1 MGDAG
6 ASSSDAVCPRCD
18 RSNRIA
24 ATYCGGCGAE
34 LPQDRPCPLCGS
46 PNPRRHRYCEMCG
59 GAMFA
64 RGPRTA
70 PVREAGLRPPGT
82 ATAAVVEPPRH
93 AFQLRLPVSLGST
106 EVYVAVLAAASAVL
120 PRFFRLDSVPSGL
133 SAIERA
139 FAASASRVSHE
150 GWIGLGP
157 DAVAGEPP
165 GFAYL
170 LGAWSLLAGDSTL
183 ALRLLPAS
191 LGVATAGL
199 FYMLIRRLLG
209 VRPALLALVILALSY
224 WHLQFSR
231 LILPTMLMLA
241 AGLTVANLL
250 TAALDE
256 TRRYVRRRALAAAAG
271 LVVGLTPY
279 IDNSFPILVAAVAL
293 FCLVQFA
300 RGNQHAGDV
309 ASALWIAAAASSLP
323 YLFIV
328 ASDPGAAL
336 EPIAA
341 YSITASQGYH
351 DLQGITEQT
360 RYMAANVASTIVRV
374 FFGAFGGEHARL
386 LDAVTGPLAIVGL
399 LVSAARWRE
408 RGHVFLLA
416 FFGVGVVLAGLTTE
430 EGVYA
435 RLVVALPAALAA
447 AGLGLHWAMTWL
459 KGRFSDPVVYGITAL
474 LVVII
479 AYRNLSAYFGAVPVL
494 Q

>member
-6 ASSSDAVCPRCD
+6 AASSDAVCPRCD
-18 RSNRIA
+18 RSNRLA

-64 RGPRTA
+64 RDAGREPVPAVGPRPPRTA
-70 PVREAGLRPPGT
+70 T
-82 ATAAVVEPPRH
+82 SAVVGPPQS
-93 AFQLRLPVSLGST
+93 AFQLRLPASLGST
-106 EVYVAVLAAASAVL
+106 EVYVAVLTAASAAL
-120 PRFFRLDSVPSGL
+120 PRFFRLDSVPAGL
-133 SAIERA
+133 SAIERV

-183 ALRLLPAS
+183 ALRLLPAG
-191 LGVATAGL
+191 LGVATSGL
-199 FYMLIRRLLG
+199 FYLLIRRLLG
-209 VRPALLALVILALSY
+209 VRTALFASVFLALSF

-241 AGLTVANLL
+241 AGLAAANLL

-256 TRRYVRRRALAAAAG
+256 TRRDIRRRFLAAAAG

-279 IDNSFPILVAAVAL
+279 IDSSFPILVAAVAL

-300 RGNQHAGDV
+300 RGNQHAGEV
-309 ASALWIAAAASSLP
+309 ASALWIAAVASALP

-336 EPIAA
+336 EPITA
-341 YSITASQGYH
+341 YSITASQEYH

-386 LDAVTGPLAIVGL
+386 LDAVTGPLAVVGL
-399 LVSAARWRE
+399 LASAVRWRE

-447 AGLGLHWAMTWL
+447 VGFGLHWAMTWL
-459 KGRFSDPVVYGITAL
+459 KGRFSDPVVYGVAAL
-474 LVVII
+474 LVILI
-479 AYRNLSAYFGAVPVL
+479 AYRNLSAYFGAAPIV